1 MKYEFKIVSFSETDG
16 SLGHMDWQTLQSQLN
31 ELGQQGW
38 DVSGLQPLAVGGP
51 HAGVVV
57 FLRRPLAQ

>member
-1 MKYEFKIVSFSETDG
+1 MKYEFKIVSFSEAD
-16 SLGHMDWQTLQSQLN
+16 LGGHIDWRALQSRLN

-38 DVSGLQPLAVGGP
+38 DISGLQPLAVGGP

-57 FLRRPLAQ
+57 FLKRPVA